1 MAGKQDNRIYVK
13 VSEFREKLRGYV
25 DEIRELNREVIVQS
39 SKKNVI
45 VAMSYERYLEL
56 KQKAGE
62 STEEE
67 PKPNKARKR
76 LHLNNEPLTCETAL
90 VVAT

>member
-67 PKPNKARKR
+67 LKPHKTRKR
-76 LHLNNEPLTCETAL
+76 LHLNNEPLTCTDAII
-90 VVAT
+90 